1 MKAKD
6 ILKSKRG
13 EVICI
18 AESSTVYQAAAIL
31 AKYKIGLL
39 IVNDLSGNFAG
50 VLSERDVVQ
59 KCVNLKKDPEQVRV
73 SDIMTSRDKVSIGS
87 EDEEVQEIMNTM
99 TENKIRHLPIF
110 SGEQLKGIVSIGDVI
125 KTILEAKDE
134 EIKSLSNYLS
144 GNYPG

>member
-6 ILKSKRG
+6 ILQFKRG
-13 EVICI
+13 EVISI
-18 AESSTVYQAAAIL
+18 AETSTVLQAVATL

-59 KCVNLKKDPEQVRV
+59 KCVNSKKDPDQVRV
-73 SDIMTSRDKVSIGS
+73 FDIMTPRDKVSIGS
-87 EDEEVQEIMNTM
+87 EDEEIQEIMNTM

-125 KTILEAKDE
+125 KAILEAKDE
-134 EIKSLSNYLS
+134 EIKSLSNYVS